1 MLSACGI
8 SIDRQLTQVDGRVL
22 EAPKVH
28 IDYLRLMLR
37 LMRGSHYLCSLAYHH
52 AQIMFFFSQFIVEG
66 W

>member
-28 IDYLRLMLR
+28 IDYLRLRVR
-37 LMRGSHYLCSLAYHH
+37 LMREVATFVLWPSS
-52 AQIMFFFSQFIVEG
+52 MVK
-66 W
+66 